1 MRTASRHSN
10 PSASGLNPLQTD
22 LQRAWVPFILPKN
35 SRAALKE
42 RTHSCIMRSSI
53 SIHDPANGNPLQVP
67 PDANI
72 VWSSAANWH
81 GLTAEQYRFFKAFET
96 PEFDSLDHHIVL
108 RLSPPALVE
117 VRIDGKENRQMHGP
131 GDLSLFPAGVPRR
144 VRTKQAHE
152 VLIIAVSQTLIQA
165 ASDSNRAR
173 IDLVQHPRFRNGQIE
188 HLGRALKTEAESN
201 YMSGALYGESL
212 GLALAAHLVKNF
224 ADDRHVLRQHKGG
237 IARLGR
243 VLEYIHDN
251 LADELSMCAL
261 AGIAELSPFRF
272 AHNFKGA
279 MNVSPHQYVIHARVE
294 RGKRLLR
301 ETAMSVIEI
310 SYAVGCQSP
319 SRFALIFK
327 RETGISPAHY
337 RRLVR

>member
-1 MRTASRHSN
+1 
-10 PSASGLNPLQTD
+10 
-22 LQRAWVPFILPKN
+22 
-35 SRAALKE
+35 
-42 RTHSCIMRSSI
+42 MRSSI
-53 SIHDPANGNPLQVP
+53 STYDPASGNPLQVS

-72 VWSSAANWH
+72 IWSSAANWH
-81 GLTAEQYRFFKAFET
+81 GLTAEHYRVFKTFET
-96 PEFDSLDHHIVL
+96 PEFDSSDHHIVL

-117 VRIDGKENRQMHGP
+117 VKVDGKENRQVHGP

-152 VLIIAVSQTLIQA
+152 VLVISVSQSLIQA
-165 ASDSNRAR
+165 ASESNRAR
-173 IDLVQHPRFRNGQIE
+173 VDLVHHPRFRNGQIE

-279 MNVSPHQYVIHARVE
+279 MNVSPHQYVIHARVA
-294 RGKRLLR
+294 RSKQLLR
-301 ETAMSVIEI
+301 ETDMSVIEI
-310 SYAVGCQSP
+310 SYAVGCRSP
-319 SRFALIFK
+319 SRFALIFR

-337 RRLVR
+337 RTLFC